1 MQIGHWNWRVKRI
14 AIKYLKNTISSE
26 EKDFLIA
33 HYYDPEMK
41 EFSNTA
47 RVDMTSGNVVSLTS
61 AYIIFTGTRMGYGPT
76 DWSYNLRPNVRKY
89 LNKAIC
95 KKKIVVSRDGDEY
108 TWNI

>member
-1 MQIGHWNWRVKRI
+1 
-14 AIKYLKNTISSE
+14 
-26 EKDFLIA
+26 
-33 HYYDPEMK
+33 MK

-61 AYIIFTGTRMGYGPT
+61 AYIIFTGTRQGYVPT